1 MLSQKVLQQCGL
13 VERMDEQR
21 MAKRVMRSTVCG
33 ERVRDRTRFE
43 WIGMVQ
49 NWPWIS
55 EKRLLK
61 LQVRV
66 YI

>member
-49 NWPWIS
+49 N
-55 EKRLLK
+55 
-61 LQVRV
+61 
-66 YI
+66 